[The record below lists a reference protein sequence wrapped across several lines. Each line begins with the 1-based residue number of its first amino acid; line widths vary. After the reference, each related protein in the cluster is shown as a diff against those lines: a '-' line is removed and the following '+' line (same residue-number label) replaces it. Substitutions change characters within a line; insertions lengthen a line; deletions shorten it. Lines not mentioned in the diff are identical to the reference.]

1 MSDKFLQFLKYLIN
15 GVSATLVHYGVLSFN
30 LNILHFSSA
39 AIANMLAAVFGI
51 TASYL
56 GNRFFVFDSKNQQVT
71 QQFIQFLILYAAI
84 ALLHGLILWV
94 WTDQMKLHYSIGF
107 LIATVMQFVLSFIG
121 NKFFIFKS

>member
-56 GNRFFVFDSKNQQVT
+56 GNRFFVFDNKNKQVT